1 MEAVDSSAKSVRR
14 CSAFVTLVVA
24 AGCAAS
30 CQLAGSDR
38 RLVARFSFEGITP
51 DSVVVV
57 SERLR
62 APLTSAD
69 LRAIESAARQELQV
83 AFAHTRLQFTEAG
96 QPAYRIRVVPQ
107 QDAPSR
113 PVAGES
119 RAFGGI
125 RGNGVV
131 NFNVVALSA
140 LAYSN
145 AESDPESLVHA
156 IGRGIGRT
164 AVHEFAHQILGPA
177 GMDGNDD
184 PFSYEH
190 ADLRPEHF
198 HAPLHWGPA
207 AAHLQKRIGL
217 RRSR

>member
-1 MEAVDSSAKSVRR
+1 VEAVDSSAKSVRR
-14 CSAFVTLVVA
+14 CSFIASLVIA
-24 AGCAAS
+24 AGCVTA
-30 CQLAGSDR
+30 CQLGGSDS
-38 RLVARFSFEGITP
+38 RLVARFSFEGVTP
-51 DSVVVV
+51 DSVAVV
-57 SERLR
+57 SERLG

-69 LRAIESAARQELQV
+69 LLAIESAARQELHV
-83 AFAHTRLQFTEAG
+83 AFAHTRLHFPEAG
-96 QPAYRIRVVPQ
+96 KPAYRVRVVPQ
-107 QDAPSR
+107 RYAPSR

-125 RGNGVV
+125 LGNGVV
-131 NFNVVALSA
+131 NFNIVALSA

-145 AESDPESLVHA
+145 GASDREAIVHA

-177 GMDGNDD
+177 GMDRTDD

-198 HAPLHWGPA
+198 YAPLHWGPA
-207 AAHLQKRIGL
+207 AAHLQERIGL